1 MFALLKLAW
10 RNIWRNKRRT
20 FITVGSIMFALFFA
34 IIMRAFQIGSYG
46 KMKENAVESYSGYFQ
61 IHKKGYWND
70 KNINA
75 VFSMSADTIAK
86 LSLNPKIKVIIPRL
100 ESFSL
105 ASSGNIS
112 KGVVV
117 MGIDPEKE
125 NKMTK
130 IKTYLKKGSF
140 LNSKDKNEILVASD
154 LAKFLKVSVKD
165 TLVLYSSGYHGSTAA
180 GLFKIK
186 GILKLPVPEMNRS
199 TLYMPLTVSQT
210 FFSTGNQ
217 VTGLIFDLHSID
229 DTSIVEQTISKQI
242 NLKKYEIIDWQIMN
256 KDLLQMIASDN
267 AGGLIMIAI
276 LYLVIAFGIF
286 GTVLM
291 MTTERIREFSV
302 MIAIGMQKSK
312 LILVVIW
319 ELIFITFL
327 AVFAGIMLSSPVLIY
342 FYYNPIQFTGETV
355 QAMKNFNFEP
365 VMPVGINTNLFVYQS
380 LVIVFISVLAM
391 LYPVL
396 KIKMLK
402 VVEGLKS

>member
-1 MFALLKLAW
+1 MLTILKLAW

-20 FITVGSIMFALFFA
+20 TITIASIMLALFFA
-34 IIMRAFQIGSYG
+34 IIMRAFQIGSYV

-75 VFSMSADTIAK
+75 LFGMPEDSIEK
-86 LSLNPKIKVIIPRL
+86 LAENPKIKVIIPRL

-105 ASSGNIS
+105 ASSGTIS
-112 KGVVV
+112 KGVAVLGV
-117 MGIDPEKE
+117 DPEKE

-130 IKTYLKKGSF
+130 IKTYLKGGSF
-140 LNSKDKNEILVASD
+140 LKSTDNAVLVASD
-154 LAKFLKVSVKD
+154 LAKFLNVKVND

-180 GLFKIK
+180 GLFPVK
-186 GILKLPVPEMNRS
+186 GILKLPMPEMDNS
-199 TLYMPLTVSQT
+199 TLYMPIAAAQT

-217 VTGLIFDLHSID
+217 FTGLIFDLYSID
-229 DTSIVEQTISKQI
+229 DAPIVEKTISKQL
-242 NLKKYEIIDWQIMN
+242 NLNTYEVIDWQVMN

-267 AGGLIMIAI
+267 AGGIIMIAI

-302 MIAIGMQKSK
+302 MIAIGMQKVK
-312 LILVVIW
+312 LILVVIS
-319 ELIFITFL
+319 ELILITFL
-327 AVFAGIMLSSPVLIY
+327 GVLAGFILSLPVLLY
-342 FYYNPIQFTGETV
+342 FYYNPIQFTGEAV

-365 VMPVGINTNLFVYQS
+365 VMPVAINMQLFVNQA
-380 LVIVFISVLAM
+380 LAIIFISMLAM
-391 LYPVL
+391 LYPML

-402 VVEGLKS
+402 VVKGLKS

>member
-1 MFALLKLAW
+1 MLTILKLAW

-20 FITVGSIMFALFFA
+20 TITIASIMLALFFA
-34 IIMRAFQIGSYG
+34 IIMRAFQIGSYV

-75 VFSMSADTIAK
+75 LFGMPEDSIEK
-86 LSLNPKIKVIIPRL
+86 LAENPKIKVIIPRL

-105 ASSGNIS
+105 ASSGTIS
-112 KGVVV
+112 KGVAVLGV
-117 MGIDPEKE
+117 DPEKE

-130 IKTYLKKGSF
+130 IKTYLKGGSF
-140 LNSKDKNEILVASD
+140 LKSTDNAVLVASD
-154 LAKFLKVSVKD
+154 LAKFLNVKVND

-180 GLFKIK
+180 GLFPVK
-186 GILKLPVPEMNRS
+186 GILKLPMPEMDNS
-199 TLYMPLTVSQT
+199 TLYMPIAAAQT

-217 VTGLIFDLHSID
+217 FTGLIFDLYSID
-229 DTSIVEQTISKQI
+229 DAPIVEKTISKQL
-242 NLKKYEIIDWQIMN
+242 NLNTYEVIDWQVMN

-267 AGGLIMIAI
+267 AGGIIMIAI

-302 MIAIGMQKSK
+302 MIAIGMQKIK
-312 LILVVIW
+312 LILVVIS
-319 ELIFITFL
+319 ELILITFL
-327 AVFAGIMLSSPVLIY
+327 GVLAGFILSLPVLLY
-342 FYYNPIQFTGETV
+342 FYYNPIQFTGEAV

-365 VMPVGINTNLFVYQS
+365 VMPVAINMQLFVNQA
-380 LVIVFISVLAM
+380 LAIIFISMLAM
-391 LYPVL
+391 LYPML

-402 VVEGLKS
+402 VVKGLKS

>member
-1 MFALLKLAW
+1 MITILKLAW

-20 FITVGSIMFALFFA
+20 FITIASIMFALFFA
-34 IIMRAFQIGSYG
+34 IIMRAFQLGSYS
-46 KMKENAVESYSGYFQ
+46 KMKQNAVESYSGYFQ

-75 VFSMSADTIAK
+75 VFTMQADSIAK
-86 LSLNPKIKVIIPRL
+86 LASNPKIKVIIPRL

-105 ASSGNIS
+105 ASSGSIS

-130 IKTYLKKGSF
+130 IKTYLKQGSF
-140 LNSKDKNEILVASD
+140 LNSTDNAILVASD
-154 LAKFLKVSVKD
+154 LAKFLQVKVRD

-180 GLFKIK
+180 GLFPVK

-199 TLYMPLTVSQT
+199 TLYMPIAAAQT

-217 VTGLIFDLHSID
+217 FTGLIFDLHTMED
-229 DTSIVEQTISKQI
+229 APIVEQ
-242 NLKKYEIIDWQIMN
+242 NLAKHLNLNAFEIIDWQEMN

-267 AGGLIMIAI
+267 AGGIIMIAI

-291 MTTERIREFSV
+291 MTAERIREFSV
-302 MIAIGMQKSK
+302 MIAIGMQKTK
-312 LILVVIW
+312 LIWVVIW

-327 AVFAGIMLSSPVLIY
+327 AVLAGIILSLPVLIY
-342 FYYNPIQFTGETV
+342 FYYHPVQFTGEAV

-365 VMPVGINTNLFVYQS
+365 VMPVAINTHLFVYQA
-380 LVIVFISVLAM
+380 IAIIFISILAM

-402 VVEGLKS
+402 IVKGLKS